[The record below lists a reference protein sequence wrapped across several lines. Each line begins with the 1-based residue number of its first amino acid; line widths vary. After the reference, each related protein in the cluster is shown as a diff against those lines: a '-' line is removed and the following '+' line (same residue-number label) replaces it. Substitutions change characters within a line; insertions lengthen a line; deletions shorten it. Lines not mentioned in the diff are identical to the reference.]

1 MAPST
6 NADQHG
12 YSVCAP
18 RFLATPWYNLLMIF
32 SRPCMELFS
41 GNGEPDIRERPFEEL
56 PGLEGF
62 NAFYKRN
69 GGVGGGMDDRLIRP
83 PGEVIVGVKDDIPW
97 KGLAE
102 PEKKGSV

>member
-1 MAPST
+1 
-6 NADQHG
+6 
-12 YSVCAP
+12 
-18 RFLATPWYNLLMIF
+18 
-32 SRPCMELFS
+32 MELFS

-69 GGVGGGMDDRLIRP
+69 GGLGGGMDDRLVRP
-83 PGEVIVGVKDDIPW
+83 EEVGGVENGGKDGPGA

-102 PEKKGSV
+102 QKGGT